1 MHLNWVD
8 CDDHTHGT
16 AILELLNHAILT
28 STALYDYKP
37 RSREQLTQW
46 FNLKTAH
53 HFPVIGL
60 VTPEGMLAGF
70 ASFGTFRA
78 FPAYKYTVEHAIYVH
93 PQYIGQGLGKMLL
106 TKLIERA
113 TELNYHTMIGV
124 IDSQNAASLAL
135 HEKLGFEAKGTLHQV
150 GYKFGRWLDVV
161 MYQKLLSTPHQP
173 EED

>member
-1 MHLNWVD
+1 MSLKWVD
-8 CDDHTHGT
+8 CDDNTHGT
-16 AILELLNHAILT
+16 AILELFNHAILH

-37 RSREQLTQW
+37 RTREQLTQW
-46 FNLKTAH
+46 FNLKITS

-60 VTPEGMLAGF
+60 VNPEGMLCGF

-106 TKLIERA
+106 ERLIERA
-113 TELNYHTMIGV
+113 TEQNYHTLIGV
-124 IDSQNAASLAL
+124 IDSQNAASIGL
-135 HEKLGFEAKGTLHQV
+135 HEKLGFEHSGTLRQV

-161 MYQKLLSTPHQP
+161 IYQKLLSTPEQP
-173 EED
+173 TES